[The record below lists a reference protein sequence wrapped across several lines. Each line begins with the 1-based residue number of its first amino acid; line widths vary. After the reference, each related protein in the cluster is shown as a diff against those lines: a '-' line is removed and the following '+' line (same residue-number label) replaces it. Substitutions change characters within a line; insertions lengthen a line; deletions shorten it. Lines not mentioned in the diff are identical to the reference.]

1 MGRGKEAWRRSKLV
15 FEDGDREEG
24 RLWKVVCYRSGDKK
38 GGLDLEEEREK
49 SRSAVGLHVFLT

>member
-49 SRSAVGLHVFLT
+49 